1 MKFNSAK
8 DYINYFKALIEKE
21 RVSQKE
27 FHLNE
32 IKRLS
37 PNERQKRG
45 RAVLGLRM
53 KYAGEFLDFKIYK
66 FNRNNMPEHQ
76 IKVGDI
82 VLISKG
88 EPLKF
93 NQEAVVSSIGKNF
106 IEVYSKEPI
115 FRSKLYRIDLFV
127 NDITFKRME
136 KALEEMEK
144 SHFKDILLGKK
155 TPLVIEDDVF
165 SENLNSSQNIALK
178 KSIKSETF
186 LIHGPPGTG
195 KTTTLSEVIKSI

>member
-1 MKFNSAK
+1 LYKYKFESVEEYK
-8 DYINYFKALIEKE
+8 SYFKELIEKE
-21 RVSQKE
+21 RNAEKE

-37 PNERQKRG
+37 GIERQKRG

-53 KYAGEFLDFKIYK
+53 RYIGEFLDFKIYR

-93 NQEAVVSSIGKNF
+93 NQEATISSVGKNF
-106 IEVYSKEPI
+106 IEVYSKDPI

-127 NDITFKRME
+127 NDITFKRMIN
-136 KALEEMEK
+136 ALEQMD
-144 SHFKDILLGKK
+144 SGQW
-155 TPLVIEDDVF
+155 T
-165 SENLNSSQNIALK
+165 
-178 KSIKSETF
+178 
-186 LIHGPPGTG
+186 GPAWGRPIPDSNPGPTG
-195 KTTTLSEVIKSI
+195 ATWTIGTRDLFRVPGDHKAA